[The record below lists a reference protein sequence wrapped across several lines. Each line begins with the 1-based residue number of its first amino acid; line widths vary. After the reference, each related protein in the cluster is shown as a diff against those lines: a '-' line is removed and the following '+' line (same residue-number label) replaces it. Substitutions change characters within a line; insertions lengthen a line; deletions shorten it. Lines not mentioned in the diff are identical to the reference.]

1 MMSFDPITKQIT
13 KQKHERIIR
22 IIEKII
28 DNKNLEQISV
38 LEYFKFIKSL
48 QIVFEYDKNRIFKN
62 LQEKIKELKLVEP
75 YINEGK
81 KFAKNLNNDIKRYR
95 SINADILKTLKKI
108 STNYLVI
115 SSELTNK
122 SKILDFIVIADKIDL
137 DYEMKMMRE
146 LTVDSVLNLNQK
158 MIKFYEN
165 IEKRIQEIER
175 LANESINTTS

>member
-1 MMSFDPITKQIT
+1 MADLRDISNEAQTSYKNMSNE
-13 KQKHERIIR
+13 QKKSMSN
-22 IIEKII
+22 IE
-28 DNKNLEQISV
+28 
-38 LEYFKFIKSL
+38 
-48 QIVFEYDKNRIFKN
+48 
-62 LQEKIKELKLVEP
+62 
-75 YINEGK
+75 
-81 KFAKNLNNDIKRYR
+81 
-95 SINADILKTLKKI
+95 KTLKKI

-115 SSELTNK
+115 SSELANK

-175 LANESINTTS
+175 LANESINTAS